1 MPHGVEGEVKDNY
14 KIVDKYRELVREV
27 LKEIGEEI

>member
-14 KIVDKYRELVREV
+14 KIVDKYRELVKEV
-27 LKEIGEEI
+27 KEIGEEI